1 MRRFILLFCI
11 ATSLL
16 FLNAC
21 SGDKEIEKLRKNKE
35 EKEQRQNEQW
45 ERLQSLNG
53 MYNGEVYNSTKC
65 QVSIA
70 IGKEGERVFA
80 DIVVNAIGHWSSS
93 ARAFLVSNSS
103 DSAVFSADNGI
114 SVTCKYSSGI
124 LLVSSTRGWIFE
136 GSKS

>member
-11 ATSLL
+11 AAGLL

-53 MYNGEVYNSTKC
+53 IYNGELDNSVKC
-65 QVSIA
+65 RVSIA

-80 DIVVNAIGHWSSS
+80 DIVVASRTWDSS

-103 DSAVFSADNGI
+103 DSAVFSAADRGI

-124 LLVSSTRGWIFE
+124 LLLSSTHGWIFE

>member
-1 MRRFILLFCI
+1 
-11 ATSLL
+11 
-16 FLNAC
+16 
-21 SGDKEIEKLRKNKE
+21 
-35 EKEQRQNEQW
+35 
-45 ERLQSLNG
+45 
-53 MYNGEVYNSTKC
+53 MYNGELHNSIKC
-65 QVSIA
+65 QASIA

-80 DIVVNAIGHWSSS
+80 DIVVKGIGHSWYSS

-103 DSAVFSADNGI
+103 DSAVFSADSGI

>member
-1 MRRFILLFCI
+1 MRSFILLFCI
-11 ATSLL
+11 AAGLL

-45 ERLQSLNG
+45 ERLQSLN
-53 MYNGEVYNSTKC
+53 ET
-65 QVSIA
+65 
-70 IGKEGERVFA
+70 
-80 DIVVNAIGHWSSS
+80 
-93 ARAFLVSNSS
+93 NSS

-124 LLVSSTRGWIFE
+124 LLVSSTKGWIFE

>member
-1 MRRFILLFCI
+1 MRRFILLFSI
-11 ATSLL
+11 ATGLL

-53 MYNGEVYNSTKC
+53 IYNGALDNSIKC
-65 QVSIA
+65 RVSIA

-80 DIVVNAIGHWSSS
+80 DIVVESRNWNSS

-103 DSAVFSADNGI
+103 DSAVFSADSGI

-124 LLVSSTRGWIFE
+124 LLLSSTKGWIFE